1 MSRLL
6 LDGFCEMLYWGGY
19 YTLLRGCKFGEILMK
34 VTGTVDWMLQLHR
47 QALST

>member
-34 VTGTVDWMLQLHR
+34 VTGAVDLMLQLHR
-47 QALST
+47 QALPT